1 MGSENPGPPRDVD
14 FEISGPRYAEFDF
27 RYLPSLAPGSDLFA
41 AVLRHYRDESGREL
55 DLDRVMAWHIRT
67 VLGDAL
73 WRSEAGV
80 ALPGGGDPATWV
92 EALAQELRKAGV
104 QAIAP

>member
-1 MGSENPGPPRDVD
+1 MLSTVVD
-14 FEISGPRYAEFDF
+14 FDISGPRDAEIDF
-27 RYLPSLAPGSDLFA
+27 RYLPSQATGSDLFTT
-41 AVLRHYRDESGREL
+41 VVRHYRDESRRDL

-80 ALPGGGDPATWV
+80 ALPGGGDPSTWV
-92 EALAQELRKAGV
+92 DDLAHRMRGAGV
-104 QAIAP
+104 EPARS